1 MTAVSMIVRPV
12 RLDDAA
18 AIAGLLG
25 ELGYPSQAAATDER
39 LEVVLGFD
47 DAGVLVVEADRQVVA
62 VGAYQLIHALER
74 RRDMCRLTSLVVRA
88 DHRRRGAARA
98 VVAAIESIAREA
110 GCFRLEVTTQ
120 VHREDAV
127 GFYESIGF
135 AERRYRLVKALD

>member
-1 MTAVSMIVRPV
+1 
-12 RLDDAA
+12 
-18 AIAGLLG
+18 
-25 ELGYPSQAAATDER
+25 
-39 LEVVLGFD
+39 
-47 DAGVLVVEADRQVVA
+47 
-62 VGAYQLIHALER
+62 
-74 RRDMCRLTSLVVRA
+74 LTSLVVRA

-135 AERRYRLVKALD
+135 AERRYRLVKALE